1 MKCEWKSI
9 LAKDFIEF
17 NPKITLKK
25 GTIAKKVAMDKVL
38 PYTKYINEFEYANY
52 TGGSKFQNGDT
63 IMARITPCL
72 ENGKTAFV
80 DFLDEN
86 EIGFGS
92 TEFIVLRER
101 KGISD
106 AQYIYYLSINPQF
119 RKIAINSMV
128 GSSGRQRVQ
137 QSVLDELELFVPDI
151 KEQRKIAN
159 ILNKI
164 DEKIRINNIINDNL
178 EKQAQLIFNK
188 IFINIDKVPKNW
200 KYSNLLQ
207 IANYTNGLAMQKFR
221 PIDKINSLPV
231 LKIKELRQGYCDNN
245 SELCSIS
252 IDKKYIVNN
261 GDVIFSWSGTLLL
274 DIWCSDTC
282 GLNQHLFKIT
292 SEKYNKWFY
301 YFWTKYHLNKF
312 ISIASSKATTMGH
325 IKREDL
331 LKSTVILPSENDY
344 KKIDALINPIFSK
357 IINIKIES
365 YKLNSIR
372 NKLLPNLITGK
383 IKF

>member
-1 MKCEWKSI
+1 
-9 LAKDFIEF
+9 
-17 NPKITLKK
+17 
-25 GTIAKKVAMDKVL
+25 
-38 PYTKYINEFEYANY
+38 
-52 TGGSKFQNGDT
+52 
-63 IMARITPCL
+63 
-72 ENGKTAFV
+72 
-80 DFLDEN
+80 
-86 EIGFGS
+86 
-92 TEFIVLRER
+92 
-101 KGISD
+101 
-106 AQYIYYLSINPQF
+106 
-119 RKIAINSMV
+119 MV
-128 GSSGRQRVQ
+128 GV
-137 QSVLDELELFVPDI
+137 
-151 KEQRKIAN
+151 KILH
-159 ILNKI
+159 IG
-164 DEKIRINNIINDNL
+164 NDNL

>member
-63 IMARITPCL
+63 IMERITPCL

-151 KEQRKIAN
+151 NEQRKIAN

>member
-1 MKCEWKSI
+1 
-9 LAKDFIEF
+9 
-17 NPKITLKK
+17 
-25 GTIAKKVAMDKVL
+25 
-38 PYTKYINEFEYANY
+38 
-52 TGGSKFQNGDT
+52 
-63 IMARITPCL
+63 
-72 ENGKTAFV
+72 
-80 DFLDEN
+80 
-86 EIGFGS
+86 
-92 TEFIVLRER
+92 
-101 KGISD
+101 
-106 AQYIYYLSINPQF
+106 
-119 RKIAINSMV
+119 
-128 GSSGRQRVQ
+128 
-137 QSVLDELELFVPDI
+137 
-151 KEQRKIAN
+151 
-159 ILNKI
+159 
-164 DEKIRINNIINDNL
+164 
-178 EKQAQLIFNK
+178 
-188 IFINIDKVPKNW
+188 
-200 KYSNLLQ
+200 
-207 IANYTNGLAMQKFR
+207 MQKFR

-365 YKLNSIR
+365 YKLDSIR